1 MSTAPGISA
10 PNSSGPATT
19 FYEAYPLKDLRPAE
33 YNPRHLSEEAFE
45 RLQASI
51 TRHGVVKPVILNAN
65 GTLVAGHQRTKAMTA
80 LGMTHTPAV
89 KLGQVVRLTDE
100 IQFNLLHN
108 RVETEASVVYAQPGP
123 IGEWSWIPWQTIDVA
138 VSRNKPFQQAIS
150 HMTGGHG
157 AWGSV
162 VIDDQGQIA
171 LNAEYAVVAAAN
183 HFDVLAWTC
192 PSLDAAQLVADL
204 TGEYGVYDWSGLEDQ
219 APVYN
224 QHIVQP
230 KRLRQYT
237 SLRRAG
243 KLAYKSEVWEKL
255 ALPRL
260 RERPQTRVVDFG
272 AGHGDYAK
280 KLRPE
285 GYSIDDYEPYRT
297 TPGKYAVDIKGVVSM
312 IRTIE
317 KRLAEHGLYEMVVLD
332 SVINATTSLDYQ
344 HWVLTAV
351 NALCA
356 GDGTVCIGTRN
367 LLVEQAFE
375 AKQHTTSANDSTRLS
390 FLDAE
395 NVDMRFMQGKWMR
408 IRYHTPGSLTELLEA
423 YFGQV
428 TVAGRSNATLRAV
441 CKDPLPLSDLDYE
454 KALDEEFNMPYPND
468 FRHGRHKQLT
478 EILIKL
484 VKERNSRAD

>member
-1 MSTAPGISA
+1 MSNAPTSSA
-10 PNSSGPATT
+10 SNSSGPTTT
-19 FYEAYPLKDLRPAE
+19 FHVAYPLKDLRPAD
-33 YNPRHLSEEAFE
+33 YNPRHLSDEAFE
-45 RLQASI
+45 RLQKSI
-51 TRHGVVKPVILNAN
+51 GRHGIVKPVILNAD
-65 GTLVAGHQRTKAMTA
+65 GTLVAGHQRTKAMSA

-89 KLGQVVRLTDE
+89 MLGHKVRLTDE

-108 RVETEASVVYAQPGP
+108 RVETEASVVYAQPGE
-123 IGEWSWIPWQTIDVA
+123 IGAWSWIPWRTIEV
-138 VSRNKPFQQAIS
+138 VQSRNKPFQQAIS
-150 HMTGGHG
+150 FMTGGHG

-171 LNAEYAVVAAAN
+171 LNAEYAVVAAKN

-192 PSLDAAQLVADL
+192 TSLDAAQLVADL
-204 TGEYGVYDWSGLEDQ
+204 TGEYGVYDWTGLEDQ

-237 SLRRAG
+237 SLRKAG

-260 RERPQTRVVDFG
+260 RERPDLRVVDFG

-285 GYSIDDYEPYRT
+285 GYLIDDYEPYRT
-297 TPGKYAVDIKGVVSM
+297 TPGKYAVDIRGVVSM
-312 IRTIE
+312 VRTIE
-317 KRLAEHGLYEMVVLD
+317 KRLAQHGLYDMVVLD

-367 LLVEQAFE
+367 LLAEQAFE
-375 AKQHTTSANDSTRLS
+375 RSQHSTSRESTRLS
-390 FLDAE
+390 FLDHE

-408 IRYHTPGSLTELLEA
+408 IRFHTPESLAELLGA
-423 YFGQV
+423 YFGEV

-441 CKDPLPLSDLDYE
+441 CKNPLPLSDLDYE

-468 FRHGRHKQLT
+468 FRHGRHKQLV
-478 EILIKL
+478 ENLVKL
-484 VKERNSRAD
+484 VSERNIARA

>member
-1 MSTAPGISA
+1 MNTGAPT
-10 PNSSGPATT
+10 TT
-19 FYEAYPLKDLRPAE
+19 FYEAYPLTDLQPAD
-33 YNPRHLSEEAFE
+33 YNPRLLSDEAFE
-45 RLQASI
+45 RLKQSI
-51 TRHGVVKPVILNAN
+51 GRHGIVKPVILNAD
-65 GTLVAGHQRTKAMTA
+65 GTLVAGHQRTKAMKA
-80 LGMTHTPAV
+80 LGITSTPAV
-89 KLGQVVRLTDE
+89 MLGTKVRLSDE

-123 IGEWSWIPWQTIDVA
+123 LGAWSWIPWQTINVA
-138 VSRNKPFQQAIS
+138 NSRNKPFQQAIS
-150 HMTGGHG
+150 YMTGGHG

-162 VIDDQGQIA
+162 VIDDQGRIA

-192 PSLDAAQLVADL
+192 TSLDAAQLVADL
-204 TGEYGVYDWSGLEDQ
+204 TGEYGVYDWTGLEDQ

-237 SLRRAG
+237 SLRKAG
-243 KLAYKSEVWEKL
+243 RLAYKSEVWEKL

-260 RERPQTRVVDFG
+260 REAPDLRVVDFG

-285 GYSIDDYEPYRT
+285 GYRIDDYEPYRT
-297 TPGKYAVDIKGVVSM
+297 TPGKYAVDIKGVVEM

-317 KRLAEHGLYEMVVLD
+317 RRLAEHGLYDMVVLD

-344 HWVLTAV
+344 HWVLTTV
-351 NALCA
+351 NALCRP
-356 GDGTVCIGTRN
+356 DGTVCIGTRN
-367 LLVEQAFE
+367 LLAELAFE
-375 AKQHTTSANDSTRLS
+375 NKQHATSRHDSTRLS
-390 FLDAE
+390 FLDKE

-408 IRYHTPGSLTELLEA
+408 IRFHTPESLHELLGA
-423 YFGQV
+423 YFGEV
-428 TVAGRSNATLRAV
+428 KVAGRSNATLRVV
-441 CKDPLPLSDLDYE
+441 CRKPLKLSDLDYE
-454 KALDEEFNMPYPND
+454 KALNEEFNMPYPGD
-468 FRHGRHKQLT
+468 FRHGRHKRLV

-484 VKERNSRAD
+484 VQERERP